1 MRIEEAQLTGGR
13 GVSLHRVAWLP
24 PGEVTDSV
32 VIVHGYGEHS
42 GRYSEVAA
50 ALAEDGLAVHALDHR
65 GHGRSEGPLV
75 NVENFQLYIDD
86 LDSLVRLVKARHA
99 GRTFMLGHSLGG
111 LVAASYAADH
121 QDRLDG
127 LILSAPAVMSRP
139 VPPFLNLTARVLARV
154 APGAPVLK
162 LPLEAISRDPQVVS
176 RYLSDPLV
184 HPLPMRARQAVQ
196 SAGAQSRLA
205 PRLASISIPVL
216 VMQGTGDRIVDPG
229 SGPFLHARVGSADRT
244 LKLYEGLYHEILNEP
259 ERVAVLADL
268 RAWLAARRRAEPAQT
283 TPQP

>member
-1 MRIEEAQLTGGR
+1 MRVEEAGLAGAR
-13 GVSLHRVAWLP
+13 GINLHAVAWLP
-24 PGEVTDSV
+24 AGEATDSL

-50 ALAEDGLAVHALDHR
+50 ALVDDGLAVHALDHR

-75 NVENFQLYIDD
+75 NVEKFQLYIDD
-86 LDSLVRLVKARHA
+86 LEILVGLVKQRHH

-111 LVAASYAADH
+111 LIAAAYAAEH
-121 QDRLDG
+121 QERLDG

-139 VPPFLNLTARVLARV
+139 VSPVLNLTARVLARL

-162 LPLEAISRDPQVVS
+162 LPLEAISRDPEVVS

-184 HPLPMRARQAVQ
+184 HALPMRARQAVQ
-196 SAGAQSRLA
+196 SADAQSRLA
-205 PRLASISIPVL
+205 PRLASISIPLL
-216 VMQGTGDRIVDPG
+216 VMQGTGDRIVAPA
-229 SGPFLHARVGSADRT
+229 SGPFVHAAVSSADRT

-259 ERVAVLADL
+259 EKPAVVADL
-268 RAWLAARRRAEPAQT
+268 RAWLAARRS
-283 TPQP
+283 